1 MTEQEIKQIKAL
13 AQAVNHVIDDA
24 VRDRTKKL
32 KLRLARLIDILQ
44 QPSLFELLG
53 EHEKESVSEAI
64 KLFKES

>member
-1 MTEQEIKQIKAL
+1 MTEQEIEQIKAD
-13 AQAVNHVIDDA
+13 AQANIHLIDDA

>member
-13 AQAVNHVIDDA
+13 AQTVNHVIDDA